1 MAVWFVLNRQAP
13 SRSWFSNG
21 SKLGFEMRGLKL
33 STNGDYSP
41 SSSDVLLG
49 TTDRYSRLMS
59 LITQIKCCI
68 DRKLIGR
75 FDVQRASGFGFH
87 SFRVSLKAIF
97 HFNRESSS
105 LIAKYKLPAFVSIP
119 RVSHTSILIDH
130 RNRFQQRWATCC
142 VENALKR
149 VVSRPSGV
157 DIGRQNLKRPI
168 PRPQGPEAGNRI
180 VPRRGAI
187 IVSAMH

>member
-41 SSSDVLLG
+41 SSSYWVL
-49 TTDRYSRLMS
+49 YSRLMS